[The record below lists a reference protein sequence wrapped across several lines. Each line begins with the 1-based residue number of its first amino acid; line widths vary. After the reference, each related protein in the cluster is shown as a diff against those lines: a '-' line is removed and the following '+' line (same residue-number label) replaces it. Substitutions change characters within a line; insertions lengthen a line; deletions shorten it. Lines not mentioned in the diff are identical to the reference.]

1 MFVVLQ
7 LLQWLAYFCEQ
18 ILNNIG
24 ISFQYFLIQLI
35 NEFEKVHMSKAKGQQ
50 YQENQH
56 ILFHFG

>member
-1 MFVVLQ
+1 MVVGLVVLSNVEG
-7 LLQWLAYFCEQ
+7 Y
-18 ILNNIG
+18 IG